1 MATTEEI
8 RQQLREFAMKLISEQ
23 SPREGQPGVPLFTLL
38 EDAAVAIGDAF
49 TEELIEQELSR
60 HCEHGCDCPQC
71 GQRGLRKGERERSV
85 QTRRGKVKF
94 TEPELYCPRCRRAF
108 FPSIGSDGSG
118 RGLRLQPERVAED
131 RLLEHEGT

>member
-60 HCEHGCDCPQC
+60 HCEDGCDCPQC

-94 TEPELYCPRCRRAF
+94 TEPVLYCPRCRRDF